1 MWVAILHLGVLLQP
15 QEMGINY
22 TSPSQVDTLTRT
34 NNTDVS
40 EQDTLTVT
48 DTSVSQADTMTVTKR
63 TKRQESVTDNEE
75 DDKGEINVSPLIISY

>member
-1 MWVAILHLGVLLQP
+1 MFLSILHFGVLLQP

-22 TSPSQVDTLTRT
+22 TSPSQVDTVTRT

>member
-1 MWVAILHLGVLLQP
+1 MLLQP

-22 TSPSQVDTLTRT
+22 TSPSQVDTVTTT
-34 NNTDVS
+34 NDTDVS

-48 DTSVSQADTMTVTKR
+48 ETSVSQADTMTVTKR